1 MLKCCQRHPSS
12 NTHESS
18 ALFNY
23 LLQATGV
30 AYRVQVVHHEAQRIG
45 WAFPSKQESKKTGN
59 DLLSLHLFI
68 NLGDLIQHDK
78 LQSFVKF
85 VFQDGIRKKDVTH
98 ASSLVIIF
106 HATKFSPLK
115 TDIKVEL
122 RGSGWI
128 HTPLILKYLYNKPWG
143 EWNFNFS
150 FYIFYIFWR
159 WFFFN
164 PKYLWPLQ

>member
-1 MLKCCQRHPSS
+1 M
-12 NTHESS
+12 
-18 ALFNY
+18 
-23 LLQATGV
+23 
-30 AYRVQVVHHEAQRIG
+30 
-45 WAFPSKQESKKTGN
+45 
-59 DLLSLHLFI
+59 FI

-122 RGSGWI
+122 RRVRVNPYTI
-128 HTPLILKYLYNKPWG
+128 DFKVLIQQTMRRVEL
-143 EWNFNFS
+143 
-150 FYIFYIFWR
+150 
-159 WFFFN
+159 
-164 PKYLWPLQ
+164 